1 VGVAYRESKSLL
13 TERSA
18 DSKQKE
24 GKDMKKLIGVVFF
37 MLVAGLVF
45 AQSASTYYHIEI
57 YSRTS
62 NYFGDIPHFAVDD
75 SRLDKNQ
82 AYYEFYHRNTGYAFF
97 IYATK
102 GEASAITAPDRS
114 PVTNAAVYKLFDW
127 SGTSYNLFETQLNKI
142 VLQSLLTNKAEV
154 EKLKVVLKYKLYVP
168 R

>member
-1 VGVAYRESKSLL
+1 LPIENQSPYEPKDLRTLNK
-13 TERSA
+13 
-18 DSKQKE
+18 KE

-62 NYFGDIPHFAVDD
+62 NYFGDVPHFAVDD
-75 SRLDKNQ
+75 SILDKNQ
-82 AYYEFYHRNTGYAFF
+82 AYYEFYHKNTGYAFF

-102 GEASAITAPDRS
+102 GEASAITAPS
-114 PVTNAAVYKLFDW
+114 TAPSNAKVRKIFDW

-168 R
+168 HD